1 MMPDGELGGKQRLLT
16 CEDMFINLKSP
27 FLPEMK
33 EVRMRFL
40 SAVIVGL
47 LMFAAFFANGPTAR
61 AEDGSAASPQP
72 TQTMKE
78 RPGTAERLLSI
89 YRDHISA
96 VDGDRCPS
104 YPTCSSYSVQAF
116 KKHGLVMGW
125 LMTVDRL
132 IHEGKE
138 EAAVSPRILSD
149 GKLKIYDP
157 VENND
162 FWWHRSEHAV
172 QQEK

>member
-1 MMPDGELGGKQRLLT
+1 MKHLRIFLTGLFLLAA
-16 CEDMFINLKSP
+16 F
-27 FLPEMK
+27 FLNGPAARGDEGAAASSNPSGTV
-33 EVRMRFL
+33 EERRGFAERFL
-40 SAVIVGL
+40 S
-47 LMFAAFFANGPTAR
+47 F
-61 AEDGSAASPQP
+61 
-72 TQTMKE
+72 
-78 RPGTAERLLSI
+78 
-89 YRDHISA
+89 YRDNISA

-116 KKHGLVMGW
+116 RKHGLVMGW

-132 IHEGKE
+132 IHEGRE

-162 FWWHRSEHAV
+162 FWWHRPGQKNHET
-172 QQEK
+172 K

>member
-1 MMPDGELGGKQRLLT
+1 MKPLRILLT
-16 CEDMFINLKSP
+16 GL
-27 FLPEMK
+27 FL
-33 EVRMRFL
+33 L
-40 SAVIVGL
+40 
-47 LMFAAFFANGPTAR
+47 AAFFSNGPAAR
-61 AEDGSAASPQP
+61 GDEGVIASANRHE
-72 TQTMKE
+72 TVKE
-78 RPGTAERLLSI
+78 RPGFAERLLSI

-116 KKHGLVMGW
+116 RKHGFVMGW

-132 IHEGKE
+132 IHEGRE

-149 GKLKIYDP
+149 GKVKIYDP

-162 FWWHRSEHAV
+162 FWWHRSEQNPH
-172 QQEK
+172 EKK